1 MKISWHYLNE
11 LIDLKELNILEV
23 TEKLTLAGLE
33 VENIHYDK
41 EIHDTIFDISITT
54 NRPDLKG
61 FINIATEL
69 SAILTK
75 PLKIEEIKLQLF
87 PKDNPYIIKDLTLQN
102 IDSSSNKYLHK
113 LNIETK
119 DISLNIINFIN
130 LKWGQKIKA
139 YQLEY
144 INKNVI
150 EQLCNNNNIKYID
163 QYNIKHI
170 GKNKKINF
178 FVLINHQRYNCYSLH
193 AYEEIFRTLKVRK
206 EQITQA
212 AREHHPSHINT
223 KNINSITCEVD
234 KINKILGPINKTS
247 YHCRI
252 NKIVDIL
259 QKLNIQANVTHN
271 HIKINIPQ
279 ERIDDLQYAVDIA
292 EEVGRIYGFTHFID
306 KLPFFED
313 TNTNSNLSWFK
324 NKTRRILRSMGLHEV
339 ITSSFQETNTTRN
352 FSIINP
358 INKDFA
364 TLRNNLLEN
373 LINLKIDNLHQNN
386 PNFEI
391 FEIGTVFN
399 KNQLEKTQKESINLA
414 FILGNL
420 SFNQQTWQTEKNSLT
435 WYQAKGQ
442 VEEIFEKLHIPIIWS
457 TKKKVLFLVNNL
469 SKYIHPTRSI
479 YINYNNLT
487 IGIFSQLNY
496 RIYNNKIFN
505 KDIYFFEGNIQQLV
519 NNITKQNHLQYI
531 YLPYP
536 NYPKTT
542 RDFSIEI
549 EPNFSIQNIYQ
560 AIKSLKNTKKYI
572 IESIDIMN
580 EYFNKNNDRTICLRI
595 SYRSFCKTLT
605 HTEIEIIEQALQK
618 IIISSMKS
626 KT

>member
-457 TKKKVLFLVNNL
+457 TKKKDLFLVNNL